1 MRLPRLRPNAA
12 PHFALARA
20 GEIATH
26 EGWVERVR
34 RRRGRVDV
42 ELLLDDG
49 SSARVP
55 LDAEQAKW
63 LEIEPGQI
71 VDVRRRELA
80 SDPGFPIIG
89 ESVHICG

>member
-55 LDAEQAKW
+55 LDAEQASGSRSN
-63 LEIEPGQI
+63 PGRSWTSG
-71 VDVRRRELA
+71 VV
-80 SDPGFPIIG
+80 S
-89 ESVHICG
+89 